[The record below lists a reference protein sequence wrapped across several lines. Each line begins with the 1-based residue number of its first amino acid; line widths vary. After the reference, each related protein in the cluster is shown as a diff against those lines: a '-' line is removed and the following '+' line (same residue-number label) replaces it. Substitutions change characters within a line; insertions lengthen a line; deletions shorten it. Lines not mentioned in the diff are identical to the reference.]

1 VSGFEEPRVSVTG
14 PLSSY
19 VDGFGAELARQGYA
33 PASAADQVRLMAHVS
48 RWLADA
54 GLDPAQ
60 LTAVRVEQFLDAR
73 RERYVRLVSWRAV
86 APLLGYLRALELIPE
101 APRPLAGTPVER
113 LLEDFCS
120 YLLLER
126 SLAAGSVRLY
136 ERVARLFLAERSVPL
151 GAALEQLGAEAI
163 RGFVLRQCA
172 ERGVSSARTLVTAL
186 RALLRF
192 LYLQGWTPVLLLGAV
207 PSVAGWSMSS
217 LPRAV
222 DADVVAR
229 LLDSCDRAT
238 AVGCRDYAI
247 LLLLSRFGLR
257 SQEVAA
263 LELGDVDWRAGELT
277 IRGKGDRRDRLPL
290 VCDVG
295 SALVAYLQR
304 ARPACS
310 CRRLFVSAR
319 APLAPLSASAVRSV
333 VRDACKR
340 AGLERLGAHQL
351 RHTAATEMLRHGAP
365 LAEIGQVLRHR
376 YLLTTA
382 IYAKVD
388 RTALA
393 ALARPWP
400 GTAA

>member
-1 VSGFEEPRVSVTG
+1 
-14 PLSSY
+14 
-19 VDGFGAELARQGYA
+19 
-33 PASAADQVRLMAHVS
+33 VS

-86 APLLGYLRALELIPE
+86 APLLGYLRALGLIPE

-151 GAALEQLGAEAI
+151 GAALEQLGAEEI

-172 ERGVSSARTLVTAL
+172 ERSVSSARTLVTAL

-192 LYLQGWTPVLLLGAV
+192 LYLQGWTPVLLSGAV

-295 SALVAYLQR
+295 SALVAYLRR

>member
-33 PASAADQVRLMAHVS
+33 PASAADHVRLMAHMS

-120 YLLLER
+120 HLLLER

-136 ERVARLFLAERSVPL
+136 ERVARLFLAERLVPL
-151 GAALEQLGAEAI
+151 GAALEQLGAEEI

-172 ERGVSSARTLVTAL
+172 ARSVSSARTLVTAL

-192 LYLQGWTPVLLLGAV
+192 LYLRGWTPVLLSGAV

-257 SQEVAA
+257 SHEVAA

-351 RHTAATEMLRHGAP
+351 RHTATEMLRHGAP